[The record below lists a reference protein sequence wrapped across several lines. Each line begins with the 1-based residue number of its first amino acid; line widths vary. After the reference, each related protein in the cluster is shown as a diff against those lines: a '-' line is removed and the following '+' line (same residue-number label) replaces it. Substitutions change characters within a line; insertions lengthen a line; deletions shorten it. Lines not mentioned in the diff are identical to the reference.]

1 MGGVAGQEGR
11 FIGRETALASLAA
24 AMEGVMLRREP
35 ATVLVLA
42 EAGMG
47 KSRLVREFLATLADR
62 PARVTTYTGRCP
74 PAGTGSAYWPLA
86 EVLRD
91 ATGTSLET
99 DATRAA
105 AALRR
110 HVRKHV
116 SAGSRRDEMIHALAV
131 SAGMRLPRNPLDD
144 AEPRAV
150 DAAIR
155 RAWPRYLAARA
166 RPTPVVMVIE
176 DVHWADRQLL
186 RAVESIE
193 ERAAAPVLI
202 VATARAELMEHDP
215 GFTQPG
221 KKRTVL
227 QLPSLSREEGEELV
241 RDVLRAPQLPA
252 SIARA
257 MAARAEGNP
266 LHIEETIRLL
276 ADTRAIERSGSAFV
290 RVLDTARVVASPTG
304 IADLLAARVEAL
316 PAAERRVLQLAAV
329 VGRRFWEEGVS
340 AAAEG
345 KRTVLRELIALE
357 RRDLVAQRSSSSLG
371 QRREYAFKHVLIR
384 DAAYET
390 MPRGRRARAHG
401 AVGAWL
407 EQIASNRP
415 AQDELVAEHYRL
427 AVLQGDEA
435 AIWKDHLDER
445 EELRTRAFRHLVS
458 AGRSARR
465 QYALDRAIVL
475 HHQAEELAESPP
487 ERAEALDELGED
499 HETGLR
505 GEEALQAY
513 RAALAIARQGGVD
526 AERRAQ
532 ICMKAART
540 LVLRWGAFTKRPD
553 PAEMDALID
562 EGLAATSEPV
572 TRSWLLA
579 LVGATGVRWEDA
591 GQGTDPVPMGQRIE
605 KTRLALR
612 EATSIGED
620 DLAGFVA
627 RVLGQLE
634 FAEGHYR
641 EARQTMRSVLP
652 LLPRMRS
659 TFQRALTSM
668 YVFLS
673 LADVE
678 GQYEDALELAGDTLE
693 LGREM
698 SPHEHMHGTFGKLW
712 ALHHLGRWSEMAEY
726 GEEHLDALA
735 GEDQMVCPYVRSGP
749 LVWALTL
756 ANLGDRD
763 GVDRVVGRIMP
774 TWESP
779 GLPEMLLARISAASG
794 DLAHGRQLAEQ
805 IIESGRVPSLEE
817 NAFDKLTLVEA
828 LQGLGDWDGLRD
840 ALHGARRW
848 EPALAIMRPTCDRAQ
863 GLAALARDDRGAGMT
878 YLRRAAAGF
887 ERLGIRYELARTKAL
902 LAHAMPDPGP
912 MLAEA
917 MAAAEPLITSA
928 SQTSLMLPGTSGGE
942 PLTHR
947 ETQVIAHVAEG
958 LDNRAIAARLLI
970 STRTVERHLAN
981 IYAKLGVSGKAA
993 RAAATAR
1000 AYEAG
1005 LIGLKL
1011 D

>member
-1 MGGVAGQEGR
+1 
-11 FIGRETALASLAA
+11 
-24 AMEGVMLRREP
+24 
-35 ATVLVLA
+35 
-42 EAGMG
+42 
-47 KSRLVREFLATLADR
+47 
-62 PARVTTYTGRCP
+62 
-74 PAGTGSAYWPLA
+74 
-86 EVLRD
+86 
-91 ATGTSLET
+91 
-99 DATRAA
+99 
-105 AALRR
+105 
-110 HVRKHV
+110 
-116 SAGSRRDEMIHALAV
+116 
-131 SAGMRLPRNPLDD
+131 
-144 AEPRAV
+144 
-150 DAAIR
+150 
-155 RAWPRYLAARA
+155 
-166 RPTPVVMVIE
+166 
-176 DVHWADRQLL
+176 
-186 RAVESIE
+186 
-193 ERAAAPVLI
+193 
-202 VATARAELMEHDP
+202 
-215 GFTQPG
+215 
-221 KKRTVL
+221 
-227 QLPSLSREEGEELV
+227 
-241 RDVLRAPQLPA
+241 
-252 SIARA
+252 
-257 MAARAEGNP
+257 
-266 LHIEETIRLL
+266 
-276 ADTRAIERSGSAFV
+276 
-290 RVLDTARVVASPTG
+290 
-304 IADLLAARVEAL
+304 
-316 PAAERRVLQLAAV
+316 
-329 VGRRFWEEGVS
+329 VGRRFWEEGIS
-340 AAAEG
+340 AALGG
-345 KRTVLRELIALE
+345 KRSVHRELLALE

-371 QRREYAFKHVLIR
+371 PVREYVFKHALIR
-384 DAAYET
+384 DASYET

-407 EQIASNRP
+407 EEIAANRP
-415 AQDELVAEHYRL
+415 AQDELVADHYRL

-435 AIWKDHLDER
+435 TIWSDHLDER

-465 QYALDRAIVL
+465 QYALDRAVAL
-475 HHQAEELAESPP
+475 HQQAGELAVSPA

-513 RAALAIARQGGVD
+513 RAALAIAREGGTD

-532 ICMKAART
+532 VCMKAART

-553 PAEMDALID
+553 PAEMDALIE
-562 EGLAATSEPV
+562 EGLAATSNAV

-591 GQGTDPVPMGQRIE
+591 GQGAGPVPMSERIE
-605 KTRLALR
+605 RTRLALR
-612 EATSIGED
+612 EAARIGED

-634 FAEGHYR
+634 FAEGNYR

-652 LLPRMRS
+652 LLPGMRS

-678 GQYEDALELAGDTLE
+678 GQYEDALALAGDTLE

-698 SPHEHMHGTFGKLW
+698 SPHEHMHGTFAKLW

-726 GEEHLDALA
+726 GEEHLGALT

-756 ANLGDRD
+756 AYLGDRA

-779 GLPEMLLARISAASG
+779 GLPEILLARIAAATG
-794 DLAHGRQLAEQ
+794 DVPTGQQLAQQ
-805 IIESGRVPSLEE
+805 IVESGRVPSLEE
-817 NAFDKLTLVEA
+817 NAFDLMTLVETLQA
-828 LQGLGDWDGLRD
+828 LGEWDALND
-840 ALHGARRW
+840 ALHAARRW

-878 YLRRAAAGF
+878 YLRRAATGF
-887 ERLGIRYELARTKAL
+887 ERLGVRYEVARTKAL
-902 LAHAMPDPGP
+902 LAHAMPNSGP

-917 MAAAEPLITSA
+917 MAAAEPLITGADQA
-928 SQTSLMLPGTSGGE
+928 SVVVPGAMSGE
-942 PLTHR
+942 LLTHR
-947 ETQVIAHVAEG
+947 EAQVIAQVAEG
-958 LDNRAIAARLLI
+958 LDNQAIAAQLFI

-1005 LIGLKL
+1005 LIGPRLS
-1011 D
+1011 